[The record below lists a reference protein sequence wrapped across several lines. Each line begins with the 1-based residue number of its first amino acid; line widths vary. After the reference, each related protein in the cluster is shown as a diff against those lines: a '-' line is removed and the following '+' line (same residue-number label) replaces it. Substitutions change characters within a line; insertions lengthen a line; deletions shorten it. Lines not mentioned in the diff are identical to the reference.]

1 MEIKELFN
9 TFCHKCPQHR
19 FFNKNKEAAY
29 CRKSLINWNVNYS
42 QADDVPPF
50 HVIYTQ
56 KHKRKYTK
64 MTFEDGFR
72 QPPDCDYHLEILL
85 MENKC

>member
-1 MEIKELFN
+1 
-9 TFCHKCPQHR
+9 
-19 FFNKNKEAAY
+19 
-29 CRKSLINWNVNYS
+29 
-42 QADDVPPF
+42 
-50 HVIYTQ
+50 
-56 KHKRKYTK
+56 